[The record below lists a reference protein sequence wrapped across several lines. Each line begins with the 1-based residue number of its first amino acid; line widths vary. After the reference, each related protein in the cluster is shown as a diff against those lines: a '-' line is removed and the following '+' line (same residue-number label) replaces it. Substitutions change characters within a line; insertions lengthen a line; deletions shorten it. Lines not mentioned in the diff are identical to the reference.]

1 MAKKTTKVMWASKH
15 EPEQAQLREL
25 RRLFGEDVAVDNYPN
40 RIQGG
45 QELYRILISQ
55 NYDELVLVAPERVF
69 IYFSE
74 RAVCPLRSV
83 GVSPNGI
90 YSFHHFV
97 RVVKTELVTYKFLK
111 PISKLI

>member
-55 NYDELVLVAPERVF
+55 NYDELVLLHRKE
-69 IYFSE
+69 FSYTS
-74 RAVCPLRSV
+74 RNVQ
-83 GVSPNGI
+83 
-90 YSFHHFV
+90 FV
-97 RVVKTELVTYKFLK
+97 H
-111 PISKLI
+111 

>member
-69 IYFSE
+69 ILCRRS
-74 RAVCPLRSV
+74 ANLIIIILMSWLIAINILR
-83 GVSPNGI
+83 
-90 YSFHHFV
+90 
-97 RVVKTELVTYKFLK
+97 
-111 PISKLI
+111 KLST